1 MGTAKDLPAPLPGL
15 GHRYMII
22 TEKMGCAGY
31 RWPQELTWMKNRCIS
46 SRETWESSGKGPGML
61 FLLLLLF

>member
-31 RWPQELTWMKNRCIS
+31 RWATGVNMDEEQMHK
-46 SRETWESSGKGPGML
+46 
-61 FLLLLLF
+61 